1 MYNHNNQTSQI
12 SSLMRWQSV
21 LRLTAISSMALL
33 SACVSTTPYLDAT
46 FGEAT
51 REALRQQIINPQAG
65 NKTDPVAGIDG
76 RAARDAMDN
85 YHKSFAT
92 PGKSRDLGIGDGA
105 ASGGGQ

>member
-12 SSLMRWQSV
+12 LSLMRWQSV
-21 LRLTAISSMALL
+21 LRLAAISSIALL
-33 SACVSTTPYLDAT
+33 SACVSTTPNLDAT

-51 REALRQQIINPQAG
+51 RQTLRQQIINPQAS
-65 NKTDPVAGIDG
+65 NDTDPVVGIDG

-92 PGKSRDLGIGDGA
+92 PEKSKDLSIGEGA
-105 ASGGGQ
+105 ASGGGR

>member
-12 SSLMRWQSV
+12 LSLTRWQPI
-21 LRLTAISSMALL
+21 LRLSAISSIALL
-33 SACVSTTPYLDAT
+33 SACVSTTPNLDAT

-51 REALRQQIINPQAG
+51 RATLRQQIINPQAS
-65 NKTDPVAGIDG
+65 NDTDPVAGIDG

-92 PGKSRDLGIGDGA
+92 PEKSKDLSIGGGI

>member
-1 MYNHNNQTSQI
+1 MYIHNNQTSQI
-12 SSLMRWQSV
+12 LSLTRWQSV
-21 LRLTAISSMALL
+21 LRLAAISSIALL
-33 SACVSTTPYLDAT
+33 SACVSTTPNLDAT

-51 REALRQQIINPQAG
+51 RQTLRQQIINPQAS
-65 NKTDPVAGIDG
+65 NDTDPVAGIDG

-92 PGKSRDLGIGDGA
+92 PEKSKDLSIGGGI